1 MAPAMPIGIG
11 MGICALH
18 AGKINLGINFINISQ
33 AVFISYTLCW
43 YFFGKKTE
51 NGKNLLLKF

>member
-1 MAPAMPIGIG
+1 MPIGIG